1 MVLVMR
7 GDLLKKY
14 PNTMVY
20 AQQAAYSSP
29 DPSQPRKLKG
39 GIDATQTKF
48 PLFKAEI
55 DPDITLL
62 GFDLDKD
69 EARGERIENSTT
81 STVGKNPGWFFIM
94 KERPGQ
100 VRFGLDDFVNEQ
112 GDDTVMPTGIPST
125 WDDLSWEHLVSS
137 KTDLLNYHISFS
149 KTVTITNPANQP
161 VWNMNSADMAA
172 ILYQSPVLF
181 ARHAAE
187 MLPEN

>member
-1 MVLVMR
+1 
-7 GDLLKKY
+7 
-14 PNTMVY
+14 
-20 AQQAAYSSP
+20 
-29 DPSQPRKLKG
+29 
-39 GIDATQTKF
+39 
-48 PLFKAEI
+48 
-55 DPDITLL
+55 
-62 GFDLDKD
+62 
-69 EARGERIENSTT
+69 
-81 STVGKNPGWFFIM
+81 
-94 KERPGQ
+94 
-100 VRFGLDDFVNEQ
+100 
-112 GDDTVMPTGIPST
+112 MPTGMPST